1 MGVPVIRACILA
13 ALIVLGGACSSPPF
27 IELENPIAGQ
37 ITSVGVS
44 TFVLQAPDGRRFEF
58 RMRDPNDPQEGR
70 SHLQLHQANRD
81 GVRVTWRRDGLEPLV
96 AVRIED
102 AVVPSAGPT
111 GQ

>member
-1 MGVPVIRACILA
+1 MSLTRGCLLA
-13 ALIVLGGACSSPPF
+13 VLIVLGGACSSPPF

-58 RMRDPNDPQEGR
+58 LMPDPDDPQEGR
-70 SHLQLHQANRD
+70 GHLQLHQANRD
-81 GVRVTWRRDGLEPLV
+81 GVRVTWRRDGFALV